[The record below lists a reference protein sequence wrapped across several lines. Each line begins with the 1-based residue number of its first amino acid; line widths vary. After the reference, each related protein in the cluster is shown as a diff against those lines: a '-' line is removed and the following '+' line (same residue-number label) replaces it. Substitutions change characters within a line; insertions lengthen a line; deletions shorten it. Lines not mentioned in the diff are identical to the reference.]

1 MNELVNI
8 DPALVT
14 SPHRNHTFIV
24 LFSHSSDFTGRNG
37 CTEAELVSYT
47 AYSTDTCFGNGN
59 FSSTLF
65 TGNTTTSKDLTQHH
79 DDIGSFYL
87 HTLNCRHYPGDA
99 VLQKHQLYA
108 LCEPQRPDGLHYQ
121 R

>member
-8 DPALVT
+8 YPALVT
-14 SPHRNHTFIV
+14 TPHGTSHFFV
-24 LFSHSSDFTGRNG
+24 LISHSSDFTGRNG

-65 TGNTTTSKDLTQHH
+65 TGNTTTSKDLHWP
-79 DDIGSFYL
+79 
-87 HTLNCRHYPGDA
+87 N
-99 VLQKHQLYA
+99 
-108 LCEPQRPDGLHYQ
+108 
-121 R
+121 